1 MGMFRFRTDNKF
13 SGRDFNEEAR
23 DKDVPRE
30 NELTR
35 RELDSSLGLLDN
47 MSGAYLNLSAFKSS
61 VLVDFNNVR

>member
-1 MGMFRFRTDNKF
+1 MRMFHFRTDKF
-13 SGRDFNEEAR
+13 RDLNEEAR

-47 MSGAYLNLSAFKSS
+47 MSGVYLNLSAFKSS
-61 VLVDFNNVR
+61 VLVDFNNARY